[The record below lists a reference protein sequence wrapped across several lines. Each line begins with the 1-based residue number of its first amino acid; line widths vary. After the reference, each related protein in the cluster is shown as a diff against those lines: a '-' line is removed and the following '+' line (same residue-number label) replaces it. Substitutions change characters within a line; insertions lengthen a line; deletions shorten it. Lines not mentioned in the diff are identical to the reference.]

1 MKYGDPELLD
11 RLAREYVLGTLRGPA
26 RRRFEAICRGDAAAQ
41 LRVREWEDRLL
52 GLALA
57 LEPVRPSPAVWQ
69 GVLGRLGGEVGT
81 PRAPPRER
89 NAWRFAMAA
98 MLAVV
103 AAGLAWML
111 ATRMG
116 DPSAI
121 ARLAPEG
128 GAAIW
133 NVETYPD
140 RERLRIVVAGA
151 VPAEAGRS
159 YELWAL
165 PEGGAPVSLG
175 LMPSERTETRRLDA
189 AQLEAL
195 ARSKQ
200 VAVSLEPEGGSPTGA
215 PTGPVLYVGALAT

>member
-1 MKYGDPELLD
+1 MKYADPELLD

-26 RRRFEAICRGDAAAQ
+26 RRRFEAICRSDPAAQ
-41 LRVREWEDRLL
+41 RRVREWEDRLL
-52 GLALA
+52 GLSLA
-57 LEPVRPSPAVWQ
+57 LEPIRPSPAAWQ
-69 GVLGRLGGEVGT
+69 GVLARLGLDAGTAGT
-81 PRAPPRER
+81 PRRPG
-89 NAWRFAMAA
+89 NAWRFAIAA

-103 AAGLAWML
+103 VAGLGWML
-111 ATRMG
+111 ATRTG
-116 DPSAI
+116 DPTAI

-140 RERLRIVVAGA
+140 RGRLRIVVAGS

-175 LMPSERTETRRLDA
+175 LMPSERTETRRLSA

-195 ARSKQ
+195 ARSRQ
-200 VAVSLEPEGGSPTGA
+200 VAVSLEPSGGSPTGA
-215 PTGPVLYVGALAT
+215 PTGPVVYVAALAS